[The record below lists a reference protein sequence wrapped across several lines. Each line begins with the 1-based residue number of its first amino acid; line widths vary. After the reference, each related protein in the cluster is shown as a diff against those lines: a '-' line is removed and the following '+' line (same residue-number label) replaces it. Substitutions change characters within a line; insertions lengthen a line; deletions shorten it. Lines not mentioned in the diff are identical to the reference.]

1 MNNYLKLLRAKRTI
15 KSLLKKMFIAKQKKK
30 ENIAE
35 YLLYMWQ
42 LEDILRAYELNIDK
56 VQQALIDPTNSS
68 VEEKEEA
75 RDWYNQLI
83 NSMRSE
89 EIEKEGHLEI
99 NKTLLQSLT
108 GLHLQLL
115 KSANQKEYIETYYK
129 TSPLIAE
136 LKKKANIKD
145 VSEIETCFT
154 ALYGY
159 LLLKLQKKEISSET
173 SSAISQI
180 SSLLRILSE
189 KYNSLSN

>member
-115 KSANQKEYIETYYK
+115 KSANEKEYIETYYK
-129 TSPLIAE
+129 TSPFIAE

-189 KYNSLSN
+189 KYKSRSN

>member
-99 NKTLLQSLT
+99 NKKLLQSLT

-115 KSANQKEYIETYYK
+115 KSANEKEYIETYYK
-129 TSPLIAE
+129 TSPFIAE

>member
-115 KSANQKEYIETYYK
+115 KSANEKEYIETYYK
-129 TSPLIAE
+129 TSPFIAE

-189 KYNSLSN
+189 KYKSLSN

>member
-1 MNNYLKLLRAKRTI
+1 MNNYLKLLKPNE
-15 KSLLKKMFIAKQKKK
+15 LLKFTQKNVYTKQKK

-68 VEEKEEA
+68 VEEKEA

-99 NKTLLQSLT
+99 NKTLLQNLT

-115 KSANQKEYIETYYK
+115 KSANEKSILRLTTK
-129 TSPLIAE
+129 HH
-136 LKKKANIKD
+136 
-145 VSEIETCFT
+145 
-154 ALYGY
+154 LYCRT
-159 LLLKLQKKEISSET
+159 KKES
-173 SSAISQI
+173 
-180 SSLLRILSE
+180 
-189 KYNSLSN
+189 KYKGCIRN

>member
-115 KSANQKEYIETYYK
+115 KSANEKEYIETYYK
-129 TSPLIAE
+129 TSPFIAE
-136 LKKKANIKD
+136 LKKKANIK
-145 VSEIETCFT
+145 
-154 ALYGY
+154 
-159 LLLKLQKKEISSET
+159 
-173 SSAISQI
+173 
-180 SSLLRILSE
+180 
-189 KYNSLSN
+189 

>member
-15 KSLLKKMFIAKQKKK
+15 KSLLNKMFIAKQKKK

-99 NKTLLQSLT
+99 NKTLLKSLT
-108 GLHLQLL
+108 ELHLQML
-115 KSANQKEYIETYYK
+115 KSANEKEYIETYYK
-129 TSPLIAE
+129 ASPFIAE

-189 KYNSLSN
+189 KYKSRSN

>member
-99 NKTLLQSLT
+99 NKTLLKSLT
-108 GLHLQLL
+108 ELHLQML
-115 KSANQKEYIETYYK
+115 KSANEKEYIETYYK
-129 TSPLIAE
+129 TSPFIAE

-189 KYNSLSN
+189 KYKSRSN